1 MISFCTLLL
10 FSRQAGSYQAAQTGY
25 AVTPASYTTQR
36 TGYETAYQPAP
47 TNSTPATAYA
57 GTYGGKLIAPA

>member
-1 MISFCTLLL
+1 MYQAGIVFGNSIFI
-10 FSRQAGSYQAAQTGY
+10 FRQAGSYQTTQTGY

-36 TGYETAYQPAP
+36 TGYETAYQPAA

-57 GTYGGKLIAPA
+57 GTYGGN